1 MKELCNSP
9 FFGIALSI
17 AAFWIGAVIQK
28 KTRLTVC
35 NPLLIAVILIIG
47 VLRVFKIPYGYFYSG
62 GVFIDLF
69 LPPVIAC
76 LGVSIYSRIE
86 ALKKNWLPILAGCI
100 AGSAASMVSVLVLC
114 RIFRLDGALTR
125 SLIPKSVTSPIA
137 VSIASEHGGI
147 APVAVAVVIF
157 TGILGN
163 LFSPLLI
170 KLFRL
175 KNPVAAG
182 LSIGACSHA
191 IGTARAFE
199 IGETEGAMSSLA
211 IGLCGIITVIL
222 GTFFY
227 AFV

>member
-9 FFGIALSI
+9 FFGISLSI
-17 AAFWIGAVIQK
+17 AAFCTGVMIQK
-28 KTRLTVC
+28 KTRFPVC
-35 NPLLIAVILIIG
+35 NPLLIAVLLIIG
-47 VLRVFKIPYGYFYSG
+47 VLKIFKIPYEYFYSG

-69 LPPVIAC
+69 LSPVIAC

-86 ALKKNWLPILAGCI
+86 TLKKNWLPILSGCV
-100 AGSAASMVSVLVLC
+100 AGSVSSVVSVLGLC
-114 RIFRLDGALTR
+114 RIFGLDDVLTR

-147 APVAVAVVIF
+147 APVAVAAVIF
-157 TGILGN
+157 TGIVGS

-175 KNPVAAG
+175 NNPVAAG

-191 IGTARAFE
+191 IGTSRAFE
-199 IGETEGAMSSLA
+199 LGETEGAMSSLA
-211 IGLCGIITVIL
+211 LGLCGIITVIL

-227 AFV
+227 LLV

>member
-9 FFGIALSI
+9 FFGIFLSI
-17 AAFWIGAVIQK
+17 AAFGAGAAIQK
-28 KTRLTVC
+28 KTRLLIC
-35 NPLLIAVILIIG
+35 NPLLIAVLLITG
-47 VLRVFKIPYGYFYSG
+47 VLLIFKIPYEYFYSG

-69 LPPVIAC
+69 LSPVIAC

-86 ALKKNWLPILAGCI
+86 VLKKNWLPILAGCT
-100 AGSAASMVSVLVLC
+100 AGSVSSMLSVLGLC
-114 RIFRLDGALTR
+114 KIFRLDEAVTR
-125 SLIPKSVTSPIA
+125 SLLPKSVTSPIA
-137 VSIASEHGGI
+137 LSIASEHGGI
-147 APVAVAVVIF
+147 APIAVAAVIF
-157 TGILGN
+157 TGILGS

-175 KNPVAAG
+175 KNPVTAG
-182 LSIGACSHA
+182 LSIGASSHA

-211 IGLCGIITVIL
+211 MGLCGVITVIL

-227 AFV
+227 ALI

>member
-9 FFGIALSI
+9 FFGLSLSI
-17 AAFWIGAVIQK
+17 AAFCTGVVIQK
-28 KTRLTVC
+28 KTRLLVC
-35 NPLLIAVILIIG
+35 NPLLIAVFLIIG
-47 VLRVFKIPYGYFYSG
+47 ALTIFGIPYEYFYSG

-69 LPPVIAC
+69 LSPVIAC

-86 ALKKNWLPILAGCI
+86 TLKKNWLPILSGCI
-100 AGSAASMVSVLVLC
+100 AGSVSSMASVLGLC
-114 RIFRLDGALTR
+114 RIFGLDDALTR

-147 APVAVAVVIF
+147 APVAAAAVIF
-157 TGILGN
+157 TGILGS

-175 KNPVAAG
+175 KNPVASG
-182 LSIGACSHA
+182 LSIGASSHA
-191 IGTARAFE
+191 IGTSRAFG

-211 IGLCGIITVIL
+211 LGLCGIITVIL

-227 AFV
+227 RLI